1 MTAVVGTVAH
11 VGRHDSPPSS
21 LVAVAGMAA
30 RGCGRRVAIGKEAR
44 CRGRGRCVATS
55 VEARERPRPPSSTA
69 VVAGMVALPR
79 RRRWQARWPSDVDL
93 DPAATVS
100 DLVLAGSDLG
110 LGFFFSKI
118 DILCCFT

>member
-1 MTAVVGTVAH
+1 MVV
-11 VGRHDSPPSS
+11 
-21 LVAVAGMAA
+21 